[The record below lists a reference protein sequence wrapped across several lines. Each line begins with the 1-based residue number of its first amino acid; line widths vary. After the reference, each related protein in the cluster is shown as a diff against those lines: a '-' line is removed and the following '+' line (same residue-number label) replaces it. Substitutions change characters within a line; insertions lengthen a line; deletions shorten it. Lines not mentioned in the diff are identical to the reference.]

1 LVSFVEWVQCDPV
14 PERDFDALLHL
25 RVRGMAIIEIE
36 LKGKWI
42 MFNRHKSWLFA
53 LAALGSIVSTSAI
66 AQDTDLQLLFVQ
78 TAADFR
84 ADVEAQTLRLVN
96 VNQQT
101 LYFSDRPNWIA
112 DHVKMDDYL
121 LEWTTG
127 DDNFGENP
135 PNATLSVY

>member
-1 LVSFVEWVQCDPV
+1 
-14 PERDFDALLHL
+14 
-25 RVRGMAIIEIE
+25 
-36 LKGKWI
+36 

-66 AQDTDLQLLFVQ
+66 AEDTDLQLLFVQ

-101 LYFSDRPNWIA
+101 LYFSDRPNRIA
-112 DHVKMDDYL
+112 GHVKMDDYL

-135 PNATLSVY
+135 PNATLSV